1 MRETYNKKYPPRN
14 VKQMFLRHILALI
27 NIHTI
32 CLDFNFIKS
41 ILATDYSIVSNELKG
56 MNAVDGRNTYE

>member
-1 MRETYNKKYPPRN
+1 ML
-14 VKQMFLRHILALI
+14 LRQILTVI

-41 ILATDYSIVSNELKG
+41 ILAANYSIVSNELKD
-56 MNAVDGRNTYE
+56 MNAVDGRNT